1 MIRYLMSLLFAA
13 LLLPHAADAEVHLD
27 EIELPAG
34 FEIRIFADGVENA
47 RQMALGDNG
56 TVFVGSRSA
65 GKVHALVDADQD
77 RVVDQLV
84 LIDDDLYMPS
94 GVAFRDGDLY
104 VAAVN
109 RILRYNDIESQLQT
123 PPEPVVVSEAFPSDR
138 HHGWKYLGFGPD
150 GKLYVPVGAPCNVC
164 QEPGYAE
171 IKRMNADGSGLETF
185 AEGVRNS
192 VGFDWHPD
200 TGELWFTDNGRD
212 WLGDN
217 RPDDELNH
225 APRAGLHFG
234 FPYCHQGNIPDPEF
248 GGNHSCDDYT
258 DPEIGLGPHVA
269 ALGMTFYTGE
279 QFPADYNRNIF
290 IAEHGSWN
298 RSNKIGYRIKRVQLD
313 GGGDVASQQ
322 VFAEGWLQGEEAW
335 GRPVDVLQLPDG
347 SLLVSDDAASVI
359 YRIIYRG
366 EDSAPSTNENT
377 EAP

>member
-27 EIELPAG
+27 GIELPAG

-109 RILRYNDIESQLQT
+109 RILRYDEIESQLQT

-164 QEPGYAE
+164 QESGYAE

>member
-109 RILRYNDIESQLQT
+109 RILRYDEIESQLQT

-164 QEPGYAE
+164 QESGYAE

-366 EDSAPSTNENT
+366 EDPAPSTNENT